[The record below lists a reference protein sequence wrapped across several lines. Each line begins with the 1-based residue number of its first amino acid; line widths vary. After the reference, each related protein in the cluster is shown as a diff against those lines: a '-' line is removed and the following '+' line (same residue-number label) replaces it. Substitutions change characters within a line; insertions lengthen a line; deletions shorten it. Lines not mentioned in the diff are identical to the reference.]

1 MENSLV
7 EALLLPWWKPVI
19 YMVTVT
25 LGAIT
30 FKISVNFD
38 INTWLKERKES
49 KELRDREKASRKC
62 SHIWTLY
69 THSPYSRCD
78 KCLILIST
86 SILNF
91 ASEYSSTKPLISG
104 IANGV
109 LMKPGTKEIVT
120 SDYIGSK

>member
-1 MENSLV
+1 MENSLI

-30 FKISVNFD
+30 FKISVKFD

-78 KCLILIST
+78 KCLILISS
-86 SILNF
+86 SILNL
-91 ASEYSSTKPLISG
+91 ARVYSSTKPLISG